1 MGGYSRTV
9 GRFVGFRSRRGPPTL
24 SGSLGADI
32 EKNGLEMDPSEKNN
46 SNFASHSSG
55 SISEDTSDFKK
66 PTTTLLAATLIL
78 LGSSTLDLYAM
89 LRQSQP
95 ELEKAPP
102 EDGGFAVEAQPPDGK
117 WYRMLNESLGENM
130 RLKAIHILSRP
141 SPEVL
146 ILGLVAYGAGAS
158 TLYHLNHREK
168 YRDTM
173 LAGGILL
180 GFCVGIAWELD
191 GQSILLRILPWT
203 VLVALSLS
211 NARIQI
217 YGTSNSRPQS
227 SWCSST

>member
-130 RLKAIHILSRP
+130 RLKVCNLKR
-141 SPEVL
+141 
-146 ILGLVAYGAGAS
+146 
-158 TLYHLNHREK
+158 
-168 YRDTM
+168 
-173 LAGGILL
+173 
-180 GFCVGIAWELD
+180 
-191 GQSILLRILPWT
+191 
-203 VLVALSLS
+203 SLE
-211 NARIQI
+211 NC
-217 YGTSNSRPQS
+217 G
-227 SWCSST
+227 